1 MDKLRSFY
9 LRAESFV
16 KGNVDFKT
24 AAGLSDESFDRF
36 VSKMVILLSR
46 DTFPKKHYGLSRD
59 KVREIFLNF
68 YSYFSKPILI
78 NVKENKAFC
87 YEIAPEMYRM
97 VFARS
102 KKQALE
108 IIYADPLF
116 ITIST
121 AALKRSMQRVVDS
134 GTGFVITDK
143 GERRELDVWSNT
155 INLYGN
161 GVAVEWSEVNGE

>member
-1 MDKLRSFY
+1 M
-9 LRAESFV
+9 ESFI
-16 KGNVDFKT
+16 KSNVDFKT
-24 AAGLSDESFDRF
+24 AANLSDESFDRF

-46 DTFPKKHYGLSRD
+46 DTFPKKHYGLSREE
-59 KVREIFLNF
+59 VREIFLDF
-68 YSYFSKPILI
+68 YFYFSKPILI
-78 NVKENKAFC
+78 NIKENKVFC

-102 KKQALE
+102 KKEALE

-121 AALKRSMQRVVDS
+121 AALRRSMQRVVD
-134 GTGFVITDK
+134 TGSSFVLTDK
-143 GERRELDVWSNT
+143 GERRELDLWSDT

-161 GVAVEWSEVNGE
+161 GVVVE

>member
-9 LRAESFV
+9 LRTESFV
-16 KGNVDFKT
+16 KSNVDFET
-24 AAGLSDESFDRF
+24 AASLFEESFDKF

-46 DTFPKKHYGLSRD
+46 DTFPRKHYGLSRD
-59 KVREIFLNF
+59 QVREIFLNF
-68 YSYFSKPILI
+68 YSYFSKPILV

-102 KKQALE
+102 KKEALE

-121 AALKRSMQRVVDS
+121 AALKKSMQRVVDS
-134 GTGFVITDK
+134 GTGFVLTDK

-161 GVAVEWSEVNGE
+161 GVSVK

>member
-1 MDKLRSFY
+1 M
-9 LRAESFV
+9 ESFI
-16 KGNVDFKT
+16 KSNVDFKT
-24 AAGLSDESFDRF
+24 AANLSNESFDRF

-46 DTFPKKHYGLSRD
+46 DTFPKKQYGLSREE
-59 KVREIFLNF
+59 VRGIFLDF
-68 YSYFSKPILI
+68 YFYFSKPILI
-78 NVKENKAFC
+78 NIKENKVFC

-102 KKQALE
+102 KKEALE

-121 AALKRSMQRVVDS
+121 AALRRSMQRVVD
-134 GTGFVITDK
+134 TGSSFVLTDR
-143 GERRELDVWSNT
+143 GERRELDVWSDT

-161 GVAVEWSEVNGE
+161 GAVVE